1 MAERK
6 LTCIICPRGCE
17 LTVTLGEGGVE
28 AVAGNGCRRGIDY
41 AKAECT
47 HPMRTVTSTVRCKDG
62 SVVAVKTASA
72 VPKEKV
78 FAVMEAINSIVAESD
93 VIPGTVLARDLLG
106 TGADLVVT
114 GEKSN

>member
-1 MAERK
+1 MTRN
-6 LTCIICPRGCE
+6 LTCIVCPRGCDR
-17 LTVTLGEGGVE
+17 TVTLEAGKVISVEGN
-28 AVAGNGCRRGIDY
+28 ACRRGLTY
-41 AKAECT
+41 AENECT

-62 SVVAVKTASA
+62 SVVAVKTASP

-78 FAVMEAINSIVAESD
+78 FAVMEMINSIVAECD
-93 VIPGTVLARDLLG
+93 VIPGTVLATDLLG